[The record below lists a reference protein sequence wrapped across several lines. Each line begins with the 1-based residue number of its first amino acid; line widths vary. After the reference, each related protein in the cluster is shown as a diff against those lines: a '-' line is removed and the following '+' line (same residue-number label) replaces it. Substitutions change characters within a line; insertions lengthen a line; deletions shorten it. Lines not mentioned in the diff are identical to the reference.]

1 MQLLLGGDVMTGRGI
16 DQVLPHPGVPTLF
29 ETFVRDAR
37 DYVRLA
43 EDVNGS
49 IGAPLEPAA
58 IWGEALALM
67 DRWPEALR
75 IVNLETAIT
84 AAGDPWPGKGIHY
97 RMHPDNLACL
107 QAARLAACGLAN
119 NHVLDWGRAGLA
131 DTLANLAAA
140 GLRSAGAGL
149 DEASARAPAVLPLA
163 GGGRLLFSAWALASS
178 GVPADWAATPTRSG
192 LALLRDLSEC
202 AAQEVARALAAV
214 RAPGDRTLV
223 SLHWGGNWGFHLP
236 GEHRSFAHRL
246 IDLGAADVVHGH
258 SSHHPLPIEVYR
270 DRPILYGCGDLVN
283 DYEGIAAHG
292 SLRSDCPCL
301 YLVTLD
307 EQGALQ
313 ALEILPLQ
321 LCRFRLRRAD
331 RTARAW
337 LRRIF
342 VEEGRRFG
350 TGVEDTADG
359 SFRLQWIKGRGAP
372 PGAAGR

>member
-29 ETFVRDAR
+29 EPWVRDAR

-43 EDVNGS
+43 EGVNGT
-49 IGAPLEPAA
+49 IEAPLAPAA

-75 IVNLETAIT
+75 IVNLETAVT
-84 AAGDPWPGKGIHY
+84 AASDPWTGKGIHY

-131 DTLANLAAA
+131 ETLASLAAA

-149 DEASARAPAVLPLA
+149 NQAGARAPAVLPLA
-163 GGGRLLFSAWALASS
+163 GGGRVLFSAWAVTSS
-178 GVPADWAATPTRSG
+178 GVPEDWAATPTQSG
-192 LALLRDLSEC
+192 IALLPDLSVR
-202 AAQEVARALAAV
+202 AAQEVARTLAVV
-214 RAPGDRTLV
+214 RAPGDRTVV

-236 GEHRSFAHRL
+236 GAHRDFAHRL

-270 DRPILYGCGDLVN
+270 DRPILYGCGDLLN
-283 DYEGIAAHG
+283 DYEGIPAHG

-307 EQGALQ
+307 EEGALQ
-313 ALEILPLQ
+313 ALEIVPLQ
-321 LCRFRLRRAD
+321 LHRFRLLRAD
-331 RTARAW
+331 AAARAW
-337 LRRIF
+337 LRQIF
-342 VEEGRRFG
+342 AEEGRRFG
-350 TGVEDTADG
+350 TGVEDTGAG
-359 SFRLQWIKGRGAP
+359 AFRLRWIKGRAAP
-372 PGAAGR
+372 AAGS